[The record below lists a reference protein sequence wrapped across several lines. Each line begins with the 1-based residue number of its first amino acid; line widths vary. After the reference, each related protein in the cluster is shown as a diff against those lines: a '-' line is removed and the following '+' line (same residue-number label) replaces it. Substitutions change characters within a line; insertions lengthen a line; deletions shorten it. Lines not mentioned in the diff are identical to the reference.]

1 MQLDGTESKVRL
13 NNTHFFNLCSVYL
26 SLKLFYLARAG
37 MFTMCKCL
45 LQLVMYMPDKQ
56 ATASFR
62 NMRKKRLVLMHNFSK
77 YCRMNS
83 FFGVELSNVQNMI
96 RALND
101 SDCLV
106 LY

>member
-26 SLKLFYLARAG
+26 SLKLLYLARSG

-77 YCRMNS
+77 ILPHELILRGRTFKCAKYDTC
-83 FFGVELSNVQNMI
+83 VE
-96 RALND
+96 
-101 SDCLV
+101 
-106 LY
+106 

>member
-77 YCRMNS
+77 ILPHELILRGRTFKCAKYDTC
-83 FFGVELSNVQNMI
+83 VE
-96 RALND
+96 
-101 SDCLV
+101 
-106 LY
+106 